1 MFPQQMRKC
10 VRNVLNYI
18 QSRASFPRCLLELA
32 VIATKTWPLPKIIII
47 HHCLPKGRLTRGRAA
62 HSKQEN
68 AEGGNR
74 SCVVISG
81 DFTCMMS
88 CNESMW
94 KERRFNCWL
103 PTQTSQAPVSAGK
116 KFRGGNAER
125 QKGISF
131 AVPLMLCNSV
141 SPSPFP
147 GKCNANPDWC
157 WCTPL
162 FQHFFSP
169 LSLSLLIPLLTS
181 YYASLGSD
189 SCI

>member
-18 QSRASFPRCLLELA
+18 QSRASLPRCLLELA
-32 VIATKTWPLPKIIII
+32 LIATKTWPLPKIIII

-68 AEGGNR
+68 AEGGNW

-116 KFRGGNAER
+116 
-125 QKGISF
+125 
-131 AVPLMLCNSV
+131 NSGEV
-141 SPSPFP
+141 MSRDRKASRLLLL
-147 GKCNANPDWC
+147 WC
-157 WCTPL
+157 SVTLSARVHSRENVTLTQIGVDVLHCSNI
-162 FQHFFSP
+162 FFP